1 MGDEYDIIIIT
12 TTTTSTSTTTTTP
25 TPTTPTT
32 TPTTTTTITTTITT
46 TTTTTTTVPHVM
58 RVCVS
63 RGFRPCC
70 SARVPRA
77 SSHSNFLK
85 NLIYYDENYYY
96 FY

>member
-1 MGDEYDIIIIT
+1 MGDEYDIIII

-25 TPTTPTT
+25 TPTPTTPTT
-32 TPTTTTTITTTITT
+32 TPPTTTTTIT

-77 SSHSNFLK
+77 WSHSNFLK
-85 NLIYYDENYYY
+85 NLKYYDES
-96 FY
+96 